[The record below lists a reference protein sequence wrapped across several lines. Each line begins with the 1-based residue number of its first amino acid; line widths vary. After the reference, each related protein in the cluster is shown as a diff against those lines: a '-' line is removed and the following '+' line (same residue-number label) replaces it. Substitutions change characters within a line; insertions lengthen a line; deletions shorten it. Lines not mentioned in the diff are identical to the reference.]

1 MTLSSA
7 QSSAFETAGG
17 FTASDS
23 NIFWLGLT
31 VGLAMFWGIW
41 VFQSIYRGWATRNLD
56 RTIAASG
63 VVRWTVL
70 FMIMTFM
77 LLH

>member
-1 MTLSSA
+1 MTISSA
-7 QSSAFETAGG
+7 QSSAFQTAGG
-17 FTASDS
+17 FTVGESS
-23 NIFWLGLT
+23 VLWIGLA
-31 VGLAMFWGIW
+31 VGLMTLWGIW

-56 RTIAASG
+56 RAAATGG
-63 VVRWTVL
+63 VIRWTVL